1 VPRPSPGRSTIRHRI
16 LAATTLV
23 AAALVSGCSSG
34 VSLSA
39 SPYAEPTLFSCGY
52 LRGDTAQDQCHVSV
66 YRVAPDQRTSDL
78 VEEVADANQLE
89 SP

>member
-1 VPRPSPGRSTIRHRI
+1 
-16 LAATTLV
+16 V

-34 VSLSA
+34 GALSTG
-39 SPYAEPTLFSCGY
+39 PYAEPTLFSCGY

-66 YRVAPDQRTSDL
+66 YLVSPDQRSGDL
-78 VEEVADANQLE
+78 VEEVADASQLE